1 MSTLTSPQAV
11 LFDWDNT
18 LVETW
23 PKLHKT
29 INETLV
35 EFGFDAW
42 TMEQVKQRT
51 HKSAKDIFPTLFGE
65 NHQKAREFFYYLY
78 REKYANENLPPL
90 PNALKVL
97 ELLKARNIKAG
108 VVSNKEGNTLRK
120 EIKEMGWNI
129 YFECMI
135 GSMDAVKD
143 KPHPE
148 PVYMALEKLNIE
160 KGNHIWFVG
169 DTTVDIEC
177 AYNSA
182 CTPILYGDKVAA
194 PALEKLRISHTHT
207 PCHATLEKLLLN
219 TYS

>member
-1 MSTLTSPQAV
+1 MNTLIPPKAI

-29 INETLV
+29 LNETFA
-35 EFGFDAW
+35 EFGLETW
-42 TMEQVKQRT
+42 SMEQVKQRT
-51 HKSAKDIFPTLFGE
+51 HKSAKDIFPTLFGDKHE
-65 NHQKAREFFYYLY
+65 KARGYFYYLY
-78 REKYANENLPPL
+78 RQKYAHENLPPL

-97 ELLKARNIKAG
+97 ELLKARNIKTG

-120 EIKEMGWNI
+120 EIKEMGWDV

-135 GSMDAVKD
+135 GSMDATKD

-148 PVYMALEKLNIE
+148 PVYMALEKLNID
-160 KGNHIWFVG
+160 KGSHIWFVG

-177 AYNSA
+177 GHNSG

-194 PALEKLRISHTHT
+194 PDIDSLKISYKHVK
-207 PCHATLEKLLLN
+207 CHVTLAELLV
-219 TYS
+219 